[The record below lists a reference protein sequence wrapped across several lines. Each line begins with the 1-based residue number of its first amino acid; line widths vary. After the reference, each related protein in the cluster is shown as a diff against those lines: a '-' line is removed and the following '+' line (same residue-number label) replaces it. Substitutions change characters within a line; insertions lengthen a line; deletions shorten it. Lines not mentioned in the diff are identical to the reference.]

1 MNTAELR
8 VTFNKKTVKHRA
20 LRPEEFLTTEELMAL
35 LKIGHKQT
43 VYKLIKQGMPAILVG
58 KNYRFIKHEVIQ
70 YLKVRT
76 SPNKN
81 KIKRNGQNKKSQI
94 Q

>member
-1 MNTAELR
+1 MKEQILESSREVASK
-8 VTFNKKTVKHRA
+8 VVPK
-20 LRPEEFLTTEELMAL
+20 EEFLTIHELMAL
-35 LKIGHKQT
+35 LKIKHRQT
-43 VYKLIKQGMPAILVG
+43 IYDLIGRGLPAIRVG